1 MFKFLRNL
9 TVFGLLYAG
18 YKWLTERICKDK
30 DATKSKSVESEGALG
45 AKYVQVLAQFDG
57 FWFALCWL

>member
-30 DATKSKSVESEGALG
+30 DATKSKSVESESTDSQ
-45 AKYVQVLAQFDG
+45 KEEPQS
-57 FWFALCWL
+57 